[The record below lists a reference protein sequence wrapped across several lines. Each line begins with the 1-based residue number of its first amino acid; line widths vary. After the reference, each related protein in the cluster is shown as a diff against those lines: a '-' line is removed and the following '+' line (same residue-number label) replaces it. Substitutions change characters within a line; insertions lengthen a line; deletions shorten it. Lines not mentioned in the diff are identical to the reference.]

1 MSSTLKLIRRNNH
14 NFTQYFTLDFFAAV
28 FLQYYSKENN
38 IIFIPRVIS
47 FWSFQKYVDSV

>member
-28 FLQYYSKENN
+28 FLRYYSKENN

-47 FWSFQKYVDSV
+47 FWLFQKYVDSV